1 MQMLTSEGVGRGL
14 SIFGLISFP
23 GDSPPQLGEGPLE
36 KVLEVPTIPLVLES
50 VRHSGSKGHPGLSPP
65 SAKLS
70 DGQAGHTCLKANVLG
85 LDMLAL
91 CLL

>member
-14 SIFGLISFP
+14 GIFDLISFP

-36 KVLEVPTIPLVLES
+36 KVLEVPTIPLES
-50 VRHSGSKGHPGLSPP
+50 VRHSGSKGHPGQSPP

>member
-14 SIFGLISFP
+14 SIFGLICFP

-36 KVLEVPTIPLVLES
+36 KVLEVPTIPLES

>member
-1 MQMLTSEGVGRGL
+1 MQVLTSEGVGRGL

-36 KVLEVPTIPLVLES
+36 KVLEVPTIPLES
-50 VRHSGSKGHPGLSPP
+50 VRHSGSKGHPGLSLP

>member
-1 MQMLTSEGVGRGL
+1 MQVLTSEGVGRGL

-36 KVLEVPTIPLVLES
+36 KVLEVPTIPLES